1 MDRSGVSVL
10 STGTGT
16 YADSTQRVLRNTYAL
31 LSVTLLFSAVV
42 AWAVISLDLPR
53 MNPILMLVGYFGILF
68 AVNRLQNSAWGVLAV
83 FGLTGWL
90 GYTMGG
96 ILEMYLRLPQGSGL
110 IMQAL
115 GLTGLTFVG
124 LSAFVVTTKR
134 DFGFMGNFLA
144 LGSIAAFLLSLGS
157 VFFHW
162 STGSLVASGLFVL
175 ISGGMIL
182 WQTSA
187 IVNGGERNYISATV
201 TLYVSLYNLFLSLL
215 QLLSVASDD

>member
-10 STGTGT
+10 STDTGT

-42 AWAVISLDLPR
+42 AWAVISMGLPR
-53 MNPILMLVGYFGILF
+53 MNFIVMLVGYFGILF

-96 ILEMYLRLPQGSGL
+96 ILEMYLRLPQGSSL

-157 VFFHW
+157 VFFNW

-215 QLLSVASDD
+215 QLLGVASDD

>member
-1 MDRSGVSVL
+1 MARPAVSVL
-10 STGTGT
+10 STGST

-31 LSVTLLFSAVV
+31 LSVTLLFSAAV
-42 AWAVISLDLPR
+42 AWAVISLGLPR
-53 MNPILMLVGYFGILF
+53 MHPLLMMVGYFGILF

-90 GYTMGG
+90 GYTLGG
-96 ILEMYLRLPQGSGL
+96 ILEIYLKMPQGSGL
-110 IMQAL
+110 VMQAL

-144 LGSIAAFLLSLGS
+144 LGAIAAFLLSLGS
-157 VFFHW
+157 YFFSW

-182 WQTSA
+182 WQTSE

-215 QLLSVASDD
+215 QLLGASRD

>member
-31 LSVTLLFSAVV
+31 LSVTLLFSALV
-42 AWAVISLDLPR
+42 AWAVISMDLPR
-53 MNPILMLVGYFGILF
+53 MNFIVMLVGYFGILF
-68 AVNRLQNSAWGVLAV
+68 AVNLLQNSAWGVLAV

-96 ILEMYLRLPQGSGL
+96 ILEMYLRLPQGSSL

-157 VFFHW
+157 FFFNW
-162 STGSLVASGLFVL
+162 SAGSLVASGLFVL

-201 TLYVSLYNLFLSLL
+201 TLYLSLYNLFLSLL
-215 QLLSVASDD
+215 QLLGVASDD

>member
-157 VFFHW
+157 FFFHW

-215 QLLSVASDD
+215 QLLGVASDD